1 MDLHWYM
8 MAMVVPA
15 TTVIVFTRLTR
26 NKYVGVMLTFV
37 VFGASIY
44 RVFYPTEWVIYIDSA
59 SIFVGYIIVEIFE
72 LDNFNSEDEE

>member
-1 MDLHWYM
+1 MDLYWYM

-44 RVFYPTEWVIYIDSA
+44 RGFYPTEWVIYIDSA
-59 SIFVGYIIVEIFE
+59 SIFFGYIIVEIFE

>member
-1 MDLHWYM
+1 MDLYWYM

-44 RVFYPTEWVIYIDSA
+44 RGFYPTEWVIYIDSA
-59 SIFVGYIIVEIFE
+59 SIFVGYIIVGIFE

>member
-1 MDLHWYM
+1 MDLYWYM

-44 RVFYPTEWVIYIDSA
+44 RGFYPTEWVIYIDSA

>member
-1 MDLHWYM
+1 MDLYWYM

-44 RVFYPTEWVIYIDSA
+44 RGFYPTEWVIYIDSA

-72 LDNFNSEDEE
+72 LDNFNSEDKE

>member
-1 MDLHWYM
+1 MDLYWYM

-44 RVFYPTEWVIYIDSA
+44 RGFYPTEWVIYIDSA
-59 SIFVGYIIVEIFE
+59 SIFVGYIIVEIFQ
-72 LDNFNSEDEE
+72 LDKFNNEEDE

>member
-1 MDLHWYM
+1 MDLYWYM

-44 RVFYPTEWVIYIDSA
+44 RGFYPTEWVIYIDSA

-72 LDNFNSEDEE
+72 LDNFNSKDEE

>member
-1 MDLHWYM
+1 MDLYWYM

-44 RVFYPTEWVIYIDSA
+44 RGFYPTELVIYIDSA

>member
-1 MDLHWYM
+1 MDLYWYM

-44 RVFYPTEWVIYIDSA
+44 RGFYPTEWVIYIDSA

-72 LDNFNSEDEE
+72 LDNFNNEDEE

>member
-1 MDLHWYM
+1 MDLYWYM

>member
-1 MDLHWYM
+1 MDVFWYM

-26 NKYVGVMLTFV
+26 NKYVGVMLTFI

-44 RVFYPTEWVIYIDSA
+44 RGFYPTEWVIYIDSA
-59 SIFVGYIIVEIFE
+59 SIFIGYIIVEIFE
-72 LDNFNSEDEE
+72 LDNFTKNEDE

>member
-1 MDLHWYM
+1 MDLYWYM

-44 RVFYPTEWVIYIDSA
+44 RGFYTTEWVIYIDSA